1 MTSISGHGLGSLAT
15 ASAVGSTEITD
26 GAIADADISG
36 TAAIATSKLSGAVT
50 SISGHG
56 LGSLA
61 TLSAVGS
68 SEITDGAVSS
78 ADIADGTIA
87 NADISNAAAIA
98 TSKLSGAVTSIASHG
113 LGSAATLNVGTAAS
127 NVVQLTAAAK
137 LPAVDGSL
145 LTNIVA
151 TDATKVAKSGDTM
164 TGTLNLAANGLV
176 AGTNQLVLSGGNVG
190 IGTTIPVAKLEI
202 GGAAGTDGIK
212 YPDGT
217 LQTTAV
223 PPQFFATKA
232 ADFSIAST
240 DMQKAFV
247 VTAAAVATLP
257 AISSVSA
264 GAFVTIKRTG
274 DGVVTINRSGSDT
287 IDGGTSVSLKSNMA
301 FVVLLS
307 TGSAWVVTGSSGT
320 VINTIPLVSYSSAYR
335 GSV

>member
-1 MTSISGHGLGSLAT
+1 
-15 ASAVGSTEITD
+15 VGSTEITD